1 MNPMRAKKLRP
12 EDVNVFLWATKSFST
27 SASVR
32 VWRCFCFRSD
42 NFLSLHFHTVLGP
55 AMIFV
60 SEKDSPKVEKIAA
73 SVRDVLMRAE
83 TLFTIPLRGRLIN
96 LLSPPRT
103 EFKRDQS
110 DLAWR
115 LSAWLEIYGEKRAGL
130 TTFGNAAWGA
140 TRRKT
145 IFLVFVFCITNRARI
160 VRTRNTFLLQFL
172 IASWRSRLTM
182 SMTPTCRDRVKRS
195 RLHLKVHQSR
205 LQSIE
210 TTRVTFRFCDSWII
224 FVGKQ
229 KRMRLRCQKSS
240 WSTHING

>member
-83 TLFTIPLRGRLIN
+83 TLFTIPLRVRLIN

-140 TRRKT
+140 TRGKT

-160 VRTRNTFLLQFL
+160 VRTRNENISITFLNRVVA
-172 IASWRSRLTM
+172 IAADDVNDSYVRGSRKAESTLFE
-182 SMTPTCRDRVKRS
+182 S
-195 RLHLKVHQSR
+195 
-205 LQSIE
+205 
-210 TTRVTFRFCDSWII
+210 SWI
-224 FVGKQ
+224 
-229 KRMRLRCQKSS
+229 RTM
-240 WSTHING
+240 